1 VKRISTILGTSLAIW
16 AGFAAVAAAATL
28 GLASTT
34 LGAGNAAVTPCG
46 VTSLTATRNVDNSGN
61 VTQVVVSGIPQ
72 SCSGQ
77 TLAVT
82 LRNQTGGSLGSA
94 STVVGTCTGGC
105 SATLTGFG
113 GTVAATSLYGY
124 AFGLTG

>member
-1 VKRISTILGTSLAIW
+1 MKRISTILGTTLAIW
-16 AGFAAVAAAATL
+16 AAFAAIAAAASL
-28 GLASTT
+28 GLTSKT

-46 VTSLTATRNVDNSGN
+46 VTSLSATRTVDNSGN

-82 LRNQTGGSLGSA
+82 LRNQTRGSLGSA
-94 STVVGTCTGGC
+94 STVIGACTGGC
-105 SATLTGFG
+105 TATFTSFG
-113 GTVAATSLYGY
+113 GSVPATSLYGY